1 MPGPFAS
8 CSHQISCHCADKL
21 SASRNNGRQNQ
32 AKIEG
37 VPLVLTTSLFY
48 NVFEVQQAG
57 EDSRLD
63 TVYFDQAEA

>member
-21 SASRNNGRQNQ
+21 PASRNNGRPDQ

-37 VPLVLTTSLFY
+37 VPLVLTLKKLLAEQMF
-48 NVFEVQQAG
+48 
-57 EDSRLD
+57 D
-63 TVYFDQAEA
+63 TAML